1 MQKKNIYHYANRIKS
16 DGIVVIDDITELPVY
31 HQPFVSK
38 NYVFGINHS
47 GTIKAEYNTVPI
59 QYKAHDVSIIY
70 PNHVIWAKEASEDF
84 RITLVVVSTK
94 TYKEL
99 STRVTFRNRFQYEQ
113 NPSFHLTDSQYADIM
128 SIIRAMR
135 TIDGSDIPT
144 RIQLMVSLLDM
155 LLEMTDY
162 FRHQNETLEDLAP
175 QRLSSR
181 FYQAVVEHHREQHSV
196 NFYASKFYLSPKYF
210 SDVIKRETGKSA
222 KYWIATHLVREAKIL
237 LNSRRDLNIQQISDM
252 LGFEDQ
258 TSFSRHFKKMTGMSP
273 TEFRLREI
281 GVKS

>member
-1 MQKKNIYHYANRIKS
+1 MIRKNIDHHADRINAN
-16 DGIVVIDDITELPVY
+16 GIVVIDDITELPIY
-31 HQPFVSK
+31 DQPYTPK
-38 NYVFGINHS
+38 NYIFGINHS

-84 RITLVVVSTK
+84 GITLVVVSAK

-135 TIDGSDIPT
+135 TIDNSDIPS
-144 RIQLMVSLLDM
+144 RIPLMVSLLDV
-155 LLEMTDY
+155 LLTLTDY
-162 FRHQNETLEDLAP
+162 FRHQNETMEDLAP

-196 NFYASKFYLSPKYF
+196 SFYADKFFLSPKYF
-210 SDVIKRETGKSA
+210 SDIIKQETGHSA
-222 KYWIATHLVREAKIL
+222 KYWIGSHLITEAKLL

-252 LGFEDQ
+252 LGYEDQ
-258 TSFSRHFKKMTGMSP
+258 TSFSRHFKKMTGISP
-273 TEFRLREI
+273 TQFRMLES
-281 GVKS
+281 GLTK